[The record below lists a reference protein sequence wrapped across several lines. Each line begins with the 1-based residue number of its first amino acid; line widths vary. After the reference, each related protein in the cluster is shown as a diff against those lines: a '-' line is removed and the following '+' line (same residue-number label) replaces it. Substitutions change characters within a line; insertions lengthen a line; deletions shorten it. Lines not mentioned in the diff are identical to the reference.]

1 MARKTLFD
9 SGNIAPSSLYKGDRG
24 YMAVINRH
32 ILDGAVRKC
41 VLEWIAARRIP
52 MSRANLDSYLREL
65 SVLSVD
71 EQLNVMNRAIA
82 TRVASLRRA
91 IDEYI
96 GRRLDADNISR
107 Q

>member
-24 YMAVINRH
+24 YLSAKHSH
-32 ILDGAVRKC
+32 IYDGAVRNC

-52 MSRANLDSYLREL
+52 MSRANLESYLKEL

-82 TRVASLRRA
+82 MRVASLRKA
-91 IDEYI
+91 MDEDI
-96 GRRLDADNISR
+96 RRRLDADNISR